1 MPAYRGERYPAVLLG
16 GGPPD
21 STGYAFAVIARVE
34 RPGHSP
40 HTKSMCFSTT
50 ELSCWPRISARI
62 RSASQPLSYTTNVS
76 NHVSLFSLN
85 RPIRGLRSTSTVP
98 SVFLTVRWILRPDA
112 YLLRSPIIAT
122 FIRTSSDGFGS
133 NVPPIGVLKSAS
145 ALVSAMFADRESFWL
160 K

>member
-62 RSASQPLSYTTNVS
+62 RKASQPLSYTTNVS
-76 NHVSLFSLN
+76 NHLSLFSPKT
-85 RPIRGLRSTSTVP
+85 PIPGLRSTRTVP
-98 SVFLTVRWILRPDA
+98 SVFLTVTWILRPDA
-112 YLLRSPIIAT
+112 YLLRSPAIST
-122 FIRTSSDGFGS
+122 LIRTSSEGLPAQPAP
-133 NVPPIGVLKSAS
+133 VGVLKSSPTSGFAMS
-145 ALVSAMFADRESFWL
+145 ADSESLWL